1 MISIL
6 FHVTVKAGKE
16 KEFHDLAGH
25 LTDVTRAEDDGCLTY
40 VYLRQQDNP
49 NEYVLNEQWRDEEAL
64 DAHLA
69 HLQALM
75 GSPTPGERLPA
86 AFLDLC
92 ETTRSVFY
100 SVVA

>member
-6 FHVTVKAGKE
+6 FNITIKVGKE
-16 KEFHDLAGH
+16 KEFYDLAVR
-25 LTDVTRAEDDGCLTY
+25 LTEVTRTEDDGCLTY

-49 NEYVLNEQWRDEEAL
+49 NEYVLNEQWRDQEAL

-69 HLQALM
+69 HLQALL
-75 GSPTPGERLPA
+75 GPPAPGERLPR

-92 ETTRSVFY
+92 EKTRSVY
-100 SVVA
+100 YDVVA